1 MRVKQLR
8 ILITNNTLDHHAGS
22 EVYARDLA
30 LALLAH
36 GHLPIL
42 FSTVLGAV
50 AEELRLATI
59 PVVDDLAKIAQ
70 APDLIHGQHH
80 LETMMAV
87 LHFPNVPAIYMCHG
101 WLPWEEDAP
110 ISPSIRRYVA
120 VDDLCF
126 ERLNSVCGI
135 HASRIDVIRNAVNMN
150 TFAPRVELPVRPK
163 SALVFSNH
171 PAQSPAI
178 DIIRRA
184 CLAFGMERVD
194 TMGAVA
200 NTSVA
205 RPQEV
210 LGAYDVVFAKGR
222 SALEAL
228 ATGCSVVVCDIGRL
242 GEMVTSNNVER
253 LRRLNFGVRTIQQPL
268 TEEGLQLQL
277 IRYQA
282 HDMPTV
288 QRYIRQYADFDAFF
302 QRILALYADV
312 LLDTTSI
319 DPLMQSR
326 AASAYIHSLKRVLLE
341 TSKYPQKIL
350 DHVAM
355 ADMDRGRLN
364 TQLINLSAEKNAAN
378 ETITDLNNKKNA
390 ANELILKLSF
400 ENDGLKATDLQN
412 EMKIQA
418 FELQWNN
425 LLQSRS
431 WWLARRVSLVWSI
444 VRGVWR

>member
-1 MRVKQLR
+1 MKPLR
-8 ILITNNTLDHHAGS
+8 ILITNNTLDRHAGS

-36 GHLPIL
+36 GHFPIL

-50 AEELRLATI
+50 AEELRQATI
-59 PVVDDLAKIAQ
+59 PVVDDLAKIAE
-70 APDLIHGQHH
+70 APHLIHGQHH
-80 LETMMAV
+80 METMMAM
-87 LHFPNVPAIYMCHG
+87 LYFPDVPALYMCHG

-110 ISPSIRRYVA
+110 LVPSVRRYVA

-135 HASRIDVIRNAVNMN
+135 PASRIQVIRNAVKMS
-150 TFAPRVELPVRPK
+150 TFAPRAELPVRPK

-171 PAQSPAI
+171 PAQNPAV

-228 ATGCSVVVCDIGRL
+228 AVGCAVVVCDIGRL
-242 GEMVTSNNVER
+242 GEMVTSDNVEQ

-268 TEEGLQLQL
+268 TEEGLQQQL
-277 IRYQA
+277 LRYQA
-282 HDMPTV
+282 HDMPAV
-288 QRYIRQYADFDAFF
+288 QRYIRQNADFDAFF
-302 QRILALYADV
+302 KQILALYDDV
-312 LLDTTSI
+312 LLDTTPI
-319 DPLMQSR
+319 DPRVQSR

-341 TSKYPQKIL
+341 TSKYPQKMQEY
-350 DHVAM
+350 VA
-355 ADMDRGRLN
+355 AVDMDRGRLN
-364 TQLINLSAEKNAAN
+364 TQLISLSTEKLAADEVVLKMGADNHRLISVVAEHEAK
-378 ETITDLNNKKNA
+378 
-390 ANELILKLSF
+390 F
-400 ENDGLKATDLQN
+400 QVLQS
-412 EMKIQA
+412 
-418 FELQWNN
+418 QWDK

-431 WWLARRVSLVWSI
+431 WRLVQQMSRVRNMI
-444 VRGVWR
+444 RGVWR

>member
-1 MRVKQLR
+1 MKQLR
-8 ILITNNTLDHHAGS
+8 ILITNNTLDRHAGS

-36 GHLPIL
+36 GHFPIL

-59 PVVDDLAKIAQ
+59 PVVDDLSKIAE

-87 LHFPNVPAIYMCHG
+87 LHFPDVPAIFICHG

-110 ISPSIRRYVA
+110 LVPSILRYLA

-135 HASRIDVIRNAVNMN
+135 PASRIQVIRNAVKMN
-150 TFAPRVELPVRPK
+150 VFAPRTELPLRPK

-171 PAQSPAI
+171 PAQSPAV

-200 NTSVA
+200 NTSVS
-205 RPQEV
+205 RPQEA

-228 ATGCSVVVCDIGRL
+228 AVGCAVVVCDIGRL
-242 GEMVTSNNVER
+242 GEMVTSHNVER

-268 TEEGLQLQL
+268 TEEGLQEQL
-277 IRYQA
+277 ACYQA
-282 HDMPTV
+282 HDMPAV
-288 QRYIRQYADFDAFF
+288 QGYIRQNADFDTFF
-302 QRILALYADV
+302 KQILTLYDDV
-312 LLDTTSI
+312 LLDKTPI
-319 DPLMQSR
+319 DPRVQSR

-341 TSKYPQKIL
+341 TNKYPQKML
-350 DHVAM
+350 EHVA
-355 ADMDRGRLN
+355 AVDMDRGRLN
-364 TQLINLSAEKNAAN
+364 TQLISFSNDKIAADEAVLKMGAENHRLASVVAQHEKEFQA
-378 ETITDLNNKKNA
+378 
-390 ANELILKLSF
+390 
-400 ENDGLKATDLQN
+400 LQS
-412 EMKIQA
+412 
-418 FELQWNN
+418 QWNK
-425 LLQSRS
+425 LLQSKS
-431 WWLARRVSLVWSI
+431 WLLAHQISRVWNMI
-444 VRGVWR
+444 RGIGR

>member
-1 MRVKQLR
+1 VKRLR
-8 ILITNNTLDHHAGS
+8 ILITNNTLDRHAGS

-30 LALLAH
+30 FALLAH

-42 FSTVLGAV
+42 FSAVLGAV

-87 LHFPNVPAIYMCHG
+87 LHFPGVPAIYMCHG

-110 ISPSIRRYVA
+110 IFPGIRRYVA

-135 HASRIDVIRNAVNMN
+135 PASRIEVIRNAVNMRA
-150 TFAPRVELPVRPK
+150 FVPRAELPAQPK

-171 PAQSPAI
+171 PAQSPAV

-205 RPQEV
+205 RPQDV

-228 ATGCSVVVCDIGRL
+228 AVGCAVVVCDIGRL
-242 GEMVTSNNVER
+242 GEMVTSQNVER
-253 LRRLNFGVRTIQQPL
+253 LRYLNFGVRTIQQPL
-268 TEEGLQLQL
+268 TEEGLQQQL
-277 IRYQA
+277 MRYQA
-282 HDMPTV
+282 QDMPEV
-288 QRYIRQYADFDAFF
+288 KRYIRQNAGFDAFF
-302 QRILALYADV
+302 QQILALYTDV
-312 LLDTTSI
+312 LLDETRI
-319 DPLMQSR
+319 DPQAQSR
-326 AASAYIHSLKRVLLE
+326 AASAYLRGLKMILIHAN
-341 TSKYPQKIL
+341 KYPEKML
-350 DHVAM
+350 EHVAVV
-355 ADMDRGRLN
+355 DMDRGRLN
-364 TQLINLSAEKNAAN
+364 TQLINLSAEKNVAN
-378 ETITDLNNKKNA
+378 ETISELRIKKNT
-390 ANELILKLSF
+390 ANELISKLNI
-400 ENDGLKATDLQN
+400 ENDDLKVTGLKNEIKIHALQS
-412 EMKIQA
+412 
-418 FELQWNN
+418 QWDK

-431 WWLARRVSLVWSI
+431 WRLSQQISRVWNMI
-444 VRGVWR
+444 RGVWR